1 MVPSR
6 RIRSVEKSKTLAITD
21 KAKALARSGIDVVSL
36 SAGEPDFDTPA
47 HVKEAAIQG
56 IKEGFTKYTAS
67 TGIPEL
73 RQAVADRLNREA
85 NADYAASNVLV
96 TCGGKHAIFS
106 AVLALCDPGDEVLI
120 VSPHWVSYPEMAKL
134 AGAVPRFVRVRKE
147 NGFHVEKEAL
157 REAISPKTKLLIFNN
172 PTNPSGAVY
181 DRQRL
186 AELVEVLAGTN
197 VYVVSDEIYGKI
209 VYDGADYVSLAS
221 FPEIRDRVLVVDG
234 VSKAYAMTGWR
245 IGFLIASNPVAEAVA
260 KVVGHST
267 SNATSVSQ
275 KAALAALTGDQS
287 CVEEMREEF
296 DRRRRYVC
304 QRLAAIPE
312 VSCQLPEGAFYV
324 FPDVSA
330 YLGRPDGP
338 ADSFELCDRLLE
350 SEHVAVVPGGAFG
363 MEGHIRISYAS
374 SMEQLERGL
383 DRIEAGLA
391 ALRRG

>member
-21 KAKALARSGIDVVSL
+21 KAKALKRKGIDVVSL

-47 HVKEAAIQG
+47 HVKEAAIAA
-56 IKEGFTKYTAS
+56 IREGFTKYTAS

-85 NADYAASNVLV
+85 GADYAAENVLV

-134 AGAVPRFVRVRKE
+134 AGATPKFVPVRKE
-147 NGFHVEKEAL
+147 NGFHVEATDLEEAV
-157 REAISPKTKLLIFNN
+157 SPRTKLLIFNN
-172 PTNPSGAVY
+172 PTNPTGAVY
-181 DRQRL
+181 GRDRLR
-186 AELVEVLAGTN
+186 ELVEVLAGTN
-197 VYVVSDEIYGKI
+197 VYVISDEIYGKI
-209 VYDGADYVSLAS
+209 VYDDVPYVSLAA
-221 FPEIRDRVLVVDG
+221 FPEIRDRVMVVDG

-245 IGFLIASNPVAEAVA
+245 IGFLVASKPVAEAVA

-287 CVEEMREEF
+287 CVAEMRREF
-296 DRRRRYVC
+296 DKRRRAVC
-304 QRLAAIPE
+304 ERLAAIPD
-312 VSCQLPEGAFYV
+312 VGCALPEGAFYV

-330 YLGRPDGP
+330 YLGLPGGP
-338 ADSFELCDRLLE
+338 ANSFELCDRLLE
-350 SEHVAVVPGGAFG
+350 LEHVAVVPGGAFG

-383 DRIEAGLA
+383 DRIEAGLV
-391 ALRRG
+391 ALRKG

>member
-6 RIRSVEKSKTLAITD
+6 RIRSVEKSRTLAITD

-47 HVKEAAIQG
+47 HVKEAAIQA
-56 IKEGFTKYTAS
+56 IKDGFTKYTAS

-85 NADYAASNVLV
+85 NADYTASNVLV

-134 AGAVPRFVRVRKE
+134 AGAVPRFVRVPEE
-147 NGFHVEKEAL
+147 NGFHLEKEAL
-157 REAISPKTKLLIFNN
+157 REAISPRTKLLILNN

-181 DRQRL
+181 DRERL

-209 VYDGADYVSLAS
+209 VYDGADYVSLAG

-304 QRLAAIPE
+304 QRLTAVPG
-312 VSCQLPEGAFYV
+312 VRCRLPEGAFYV

-330 YLGRPDGP
+330 YLGGPDGP